1 MLETKPETKFNFKL
15 GSDPEFSFVL
25 QGRRVSACEL
35 LNANINKSS
44 EFKSEEKGFSCEAGE
59 FGWDGSDATAELRTK
74 PSNSVTD
81 ITNNIKI
88 LLTKLHR
95 KLPTFDLSVLS
106 TFAPVGGH
114 IHFEVNEDMHNSLQK
129 MQLLHKKISS
139 FFIPIMLSE
148 NKINLRIR
156 TGAQSYNNKPYGT
169 LVDFHTDNVYE
180 LPNGKKEYTYEFR
193 TPSAEWLTT
202 EKICRAT
209 FAYLG
214 TIYNEILNR
223 PQNFAQFLGLV
234 YKNNEQA
241 KSLHQLIIT
250 EYTGITESLFKQIKK
265 AVKTFELYPEFKEE
279 IDYIFNPKKVMS
291 DKKKANYNI
300 VQGWKLAKAARVKR
314 IPLANILSDKKFR
327 ELASCNDLDK
337 MVSLINITYNDDIN
351 VETFV
356 RALAERASAFNW
368 KLKNNYYIFGLKKG
382 IGTQIVF
389 NEKEEILFGKEII
402 KTESDRM
409 ALKELLKKISSK
421 FIRNQ
426 DKHINMM
433 TGEVE
438 STRVTIIGLPYE
450 IRLNKNIKEFLKLI
464 YQLEEGNLKPQ
475 SVDTL
480 FKDLPDDLELPEEE
494 RGALYKYV
502 FNIKTEPSVG
512 IEGVVY
518 DEVSQG
524 RNIAVRNT
532 ELVINEIQEDER
544 SNAEPEVAA
553 IEITSLVGERV
564 AN

>member
-1 MLETKPETKFNFKL
+1 MLETKLETKFNFKL

-35 LNANINKSS
+35 LNANINKNS
-44 EFKSEEKGFSCEAGE
+44 EFKNEEKGFSCIGGE
-59 FGWDGSDATAELRTK
+59 IGWDGSDSTAELRPS
-74 PSNSVTD
+74 PSNSVTE
-81 ITNNIKI
+81 ITSNIKM
-88 LLTKLHR
+88 LLTELHR

-114 IHFEVNEDMHNSLQK
+114 VHFQVTEEMHNCLQK

-139 FFIPIMLSE
+139 FFIPVMLSE

-169 LVDFHTDNVYE
+169 LVDFHTDNAYE
-180 LPNGKKEYTYEFR
+180 LPNGKTEYTYEFR

-223 PQNFAQFLGLV
+223 PQNFARFLGLV

-250 EYTGITESLFKQIKK
+250 DYTGITDSLFNQIKK

-300 VQGWKLAKAARVKR
+300 VQGWQLGKAARVKK
-314 IPLANILSDKKFR
+314 LSLKNILSDKKFR
-327 ELASCNDLDK
+327 ALANCSDLDK
-337 MVSLINITYNDDIN
+337 MASLINITYNDDIN

-356 RALAERASAFNW
+356 RTLAERASAFNW
-368 KLKNNYYIFGLKKG
+368 KLKNNYFIFGLKKG
-382 IGTQIVF
+382 IGTQLVF

-409 ALKELLKKISSK
+409 ALKELIKKITVK
-421 FIRNQ
+421 FMRNQ
-426 DKHINMM
+426 TKHINML
-433 TGEVE
+433 TGDVE
-438 STRVTIIGLPYE
+438 ATCITIIGLPYE
-450 IRLNKNIKEFLKLI
+450 IRLTKNTKEFLKLI
-464 YQLEEGNLKPQ
+464 YQLEEGSLNPQ
-475 SVDTL
+475 NIDSL
-480 FKDLPDDLELPEEE
+480 FKDLPDDLDLPEEE
-494 RGALYKYV
+494 RGTLYKYV
-502 FNIKTEPSVG
+502 FNIKTEPAVG
-512 IEGVVY
+512 LEGIVY
-518 DEVSQG
+518 DDVSQG
-524 RNIAVRNT
+524 HNIAVRNT
-532 ELVINEIQEDER
+532 EFVINEIQEDER
-544 SNAEPEVAA
+544 NNAEPEISA
-553 IEITSLVGERV
+553 IRIASLVGEQV
-564 AN
+564 TI